1 MNYPIKIQPFAYD
14 LLRSLLQRGMVE
26 HEGKCL
32 DFSTVQNITIKHGV
46 MTFSPPAKISLAVGP
61 ISIKTTMSAITA
73 CADGVEV
80 EIDYSPINIKVI
92 PQ

>member
-1 MNYPIKIQPFAYD
+1 MNYPIKISPFAYD
-14 LLRSLLQRGMVE
+14 LLCGLLQRGVVE
-26 HEGKCL
+26 HEGNRL
-32 DFSTVQNITIKHGV
+32 DFSEVQNISIQHGV
-46 MTFSPPAKISLAVGP
+46 MTFQPPAKVSVAVGP
-61 ISIKTTMSAITA
+61 IKIKTTMSSLTV